1 MKEPTPDPKLGTLLA
16 DKPLQMKI
24 VSYSVLNAV
33 IGVTVTSALAVAP
46 LLHTMLR
53 SNDLDEQC
61 HAGLTFLAFYQRLLP
76 LAAILL
82 VAFTLHLIVVTRRIF
97 GPLVNFRAAFSR
109 VAQGDLTERVVVG
122 KRDYLHRECDA
133 INDMLAGLS
142 YKLAQMKDD
151 QAKLVA
157 TLQTLQVSPGNTQA
171 AVLLESA
178 RSEARTIAERL
189 AEFRLAPTPASQP
202 VIPAPSGG

>member
-33 IGVTVTSALAVAP
+33 IAVTVTSALAVAP

-53 SNDLDEQC
+53 SNDIDEQC
-61 HAGLTFLAFYQRLLP
+61 QAGLTFLVFYQRLLP

-109 VAQGDLTERVVVG
+109 VAQGDLAERVVVG

-133 INDMLAGLS
+133 INDMLDGLS

-171 AVLLESA
+171 AALLESA